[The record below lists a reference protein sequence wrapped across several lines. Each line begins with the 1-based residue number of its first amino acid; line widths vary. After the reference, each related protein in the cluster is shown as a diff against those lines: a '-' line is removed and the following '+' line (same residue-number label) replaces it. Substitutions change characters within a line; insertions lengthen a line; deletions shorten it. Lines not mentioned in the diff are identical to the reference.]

1 MTKSILIVDDDE
13 ALRDVLTEALS
24 EEGLDVSCSANG
36 LEALKVL
43 RAGLRPDV
51 ILLDLMMPVMDGWGF
66 REEQSRDPE
75 LASIPVVV
83 VTAAHW
89 LHKPIDAHA
98 IVRKPFKLDEL
109 LGVVHGSGGASRGR
123 VPRPSRSE

>member
-1 MTKSILIVDDDE
+1 MTRSVHIVDDDE
-13 ALRDVLTEALS
+13 ALRDVLAEALS
-24 EEGLDVSCSANG
+24 EEGLAVSSSANG
-36 LEALKVL
+36 LEALKTL

-83 VTAAHW
+83 LTAAHW
-89 LHKPIDAHA
+89 LHKPIDARA

-109 LGVVHGSGGASRGR
+109 LGIIHGGG
-123 VPRPSRSE
+123 